1 MLTLNQL
8 NALDTNEFIRIAEN
22 DNILLYPQMQESA
35 LYHLG
40 ELKDIEDNSIS
51 MSYYKDNVNE
61 ILSQLPA
68 DDFLDKTID
77 IIDTIINSKLK
88 KTEIIELV
96 KDIKSNIEEI
106 KEEQIGANEYAN
118 DEFLKNLK

>member
-22 DNILLYPQMQESA
+22 DNISLYPQIQESA

-40 ELKDIEDNSIS
+40 ELKDIEDTSIS

-68 DDFLDKTID
+68 DDFLDKTLD

-118 DEFLKNLK
+118 DEFLKNL

>member
-1 MLTLNQL
+1 MYTTSQL
-8 NALDTNEFIRIAEN
+8 NSMSTSEILSIAEDSIN
-22 DNILLYPQMQESA
+22 DSKQVQDSVV
-35 LYHLG
+35 YHLG
-40 ELKDIEDNSIS
+40 ELKDIEDTSIS